1 MTTSAERLTPAD
13 ALELLRSGETA
24 DLMARADEVRRERHG
39 ARTYFVH
46 SLNLNPTNVCE
57 NRCDLCAF
65 WRERDAADAY
75 VTSVEQACDVFEHAR
90 ALNLTDLHIVGGLL
104 PDLNLAYYEE
114 LIRAARR
121 ILPSALVQGLT
132 AVEIHYLAEREGLPI
147 DAVLQRLKD
156 AGLGAVPGGGAEILS
171 DTVRSKI
178 CERKISADEWLDVHE
193 RAHAAGLP
201 SNATMLF
208 GHVETDEEC
217 VEHLTR
223 IRELQDRTGG
233 FQAFIPL
240 AFYPTGTAVEVDR
253 GPCGDKIARIVAV
266 SRLFLDNVPHVRV
279 LVNYTDPKLLQVLTH
294 TGVDDVGGTS
304 LDERIARAAGA
315 PDKRRFGSVEQI
327 ESFLSQLNL
336 EPVLVNSAY
345 EPVAPVNSK
354 ATATEVRSDNAD
366 VAAAI
371 ERAERGERISTE
383 EAILLHD
390 RVPFSKLGQMAHAQR
405 VNRVPGNRV
414 TYVIDRNLSITN
426 VCEAGCKFCA
436 FYVDP
441 GAEGAFTLSIDE
453 IVQQVRD
460 AVAAGAT
467 QVMLQGGLNPD
478 LDLGFYEEMLR
489 RIKAECDV
497 CIHSLTATE
506 IYTMARRAELPVR
519 GVLQRLMAAGLDSL
533 PGGGA
538 ELLVDAVRQRVSPR
552 KITADQWCEVM
563 RIAHT
568 LELPTTATM
577 VYGMGETTEQR
588 VEHLMRIRDLQ
599 DEGHGFTAFIPWS
612 FQPNRTDMEMP
623 AASGVE
629 YLRIMAL
636 ARLVLDN
643 IDHFQAGWVT
653 EGPDLAQLA
662 LSFGADDFG
671 GVLMEEKVVS
681 ATGVSYDVNL
691 EKIISVIEDL
701 GMVPTQRTTQYE
713 LMT

>member
-1 MTTSAERLTPAD
+1 MTTAERLTPAD
-13 ALELLRSGETA
+13 ALELLRSAGTA
-24 DLMARADEVRRERHG
+24 DLMARADAVRRARHG

-65 WRERDAADAY
+65 WRERDADDAY
-75 VTSVEQACDVFEHAR
+75 VTTVDQACDVFEHAR
-90 ALNLTDLHIVGGLL
+90 ALNLTDIHIVGGLL
-104 PDLNLAYYEE
+104 PELDLAYYEE
-114 LIRAARR
+114 LIRSARR
-121 ILPSALVQGLT
+121 ILPSVLVQGLT
-132 AVEIHYLAEREGLPI
+132 AVEIHYLAEREGI
-147 DAVLQRLKD
+147 TVDAVLQRLKT
-156 AGLGAVPGGGAEILS
+156 AGLGAIPGGGAEILS
-171 DTVRSKI
+171 DRVRSKI
-178 CERKISADEWLDVHE
+178 CEHKISADQWLDVHA

-217 VEHLTR
+217 VEHLTK

-240 AFYPTGTAVEVDR
+240 AFYPTGTAVQVDR
-253 GPCGDKIARIVAV
+253 GPSGDQIARVVAV
-266 SRLFLDNVPHVRV
+266 SRLFLDNIPHVRV

-294 TGVDDVGGTS
+294 GGVDDVGGTS

-315 PDKRRFGSVEQI
+315 PDKRRFGSVGQI
-327 ESFLSQLNL
+327 ESFLAQLDL

-345 EPVAPVNSK
+345 EPVTAEEPGTALPAAP
-354 ATATEVRSDNAD
+354 EDDAD

-371 ERAERGERISTE
+371 ERAECGDRLSAED
-383 EAILLHD
+383 AILLHD
-390 RVPFSKLGQMAHAQR
+390 RVPFSRLGHLAHAQR
-405 VNRVPGNRV
+405 MKRVPGNRI

-426 VCEAGCKFCA
+426 VCEAGCRFCA

-478 LDLGFYEEMLR
+478 LELGFYEEMLR
-489 RIKAECDV
+489 RIKAACDV

-506 IYTMARRAELPVR
+506 VYTMARRSGLSVHD
-519 GVLQRLMAAGLDSL
+519 VLQRLMEAGLDSL

-538 ELLVDAVRQRVSPR
+538 ELLVDDVRRRVSPR

-568 LELPTTATM
+568 LNLPTTATM

-612 FQPNRTDMEMP
+612 FQPNRTDLEMP

-662 LSFGADDFG
+662 LTFGADDFG
-671 GVLMEEKVVS
+671 GVLMEEKVVR

-691 EKIISVIEDL
+691 ERIISAIEDL
-701 GMVPTQRTTQYE
+701 GMTPTQRTTQYE
-713 LMT
+713 LLA